1 MELFAFKRQ
10 FDFVGQFRV
19 MVTILGLLIV
29 GSIALVMVRG
39 LEWGVDFTGGIVIE
53 VGYQESVELEPIR
66 DALAGIG
73 HDDVVAQHYG
83 STRDV
88 LLRLAPDDQ
97 DTARV
102 SDEVLRALRDVSPD
116 VEMRRVEFVGPQ
128 VGDDLKEQGALAFL
142 FAMIGILIYVALRF
156 EYRFAFG
163 SIIALVHDVII
174 TLGFLALFRIEFD
187 LVVLAALLAVV
198 GYSLNDTVVIYDRI
212 RENYLAMRRA
222 DTNEVIN
229 ASLNQTLSRT
239 FMTGITTLI
248 VLFALLFFGGQ
259 VMFGF
264 SITLIF
270 GLFVGPLSSIYVASW
285 ALTVLGVTRQDLMP
299 PKKEGLD
306 DGRP

>member
-10 FDFVGQFRV
+10 IDFIGHMRV
-19 MVTILGLLIV
+19 ALAVIVITVV
-29 GSIALVMVRG
+29 GSIALVAMRG
-39 LEWGVDFTGGIVIE
+39 MEFGIDFTGGIVIE
-53 VGYQESVELEPIR
+53 VGYADAVELEDVR
-66 DALAGIG
+66 GALAGAG
-73 HDDVVAQHYG
+73 YEDVIAQHFG
-83 STRDV
+83 SSRDV
-88 LLRLAPDDQ
+88 MIRLAPEDT

-102 SDEVLRALRDVSPD
+102 SDQVLSALRGVSPD

-142 FAMIGILIYVALRF
+142 FAMIGILMYVALRF

-163 SIIALVHDVII
+163 SVIALVHDVIV

-212 RENYLAMRRA
+212 RENFLAMRRA
-222 DTNEVIN
+222 DTGEVIN

-248 VLFALLFFGGQ
+248 VLLALLFFGGQ
-259 VMFGF
+259 VMYGF
-264 SITLIF
+264 AMTLIF
-270 GLFVGPLSSIYVASW
+270 GIFIGPLSSIYVASW
-285 ALTVLGVTRQDLMP
+285 ALLALGVTRQDLMP